1 TKQKFA
7 HPQRFTQ
14 SITRSR
20 ALLMAFV
27 VDSSA
32 IVKLIVDEP
41 KSQSFSAWLKNCKDD
56 LFVSEIAHTE
66 VARAINRVDA
76 SLHGQLKTVFER
88 FGTIRV
94 SSQVLTV
101 ASVLSP
107 TNLRTLD
114 AIHLASCLILGD
126 DLTGFVTY
134 DSTQADAARHNGIV
148 VIAP

>member
-1 TKQKFA
+1 
-7 HPQRFTQ
+7 
-14 SITRSR
+14 
-20 ALLMAFV
+20 MAFV

-32 IVKLIVDEP
+32 LVKLIVNEP
-41 KSQSFSAWLKNCKDD
+41 KSQSFSTWLKNCKHD

-66 VARAINRVDA
+66 VARAIARIDA
-76 SLHGQLKTVFER
+76 NLQGQLKNMLER

-94 SSQVLTV
+94 SSQILTIAGVLT
-101 ASVLSP
+101 P

-126 DLTGFVTY
+126 DLKGFVTY
-134 DSTQADAARHNGIV
+134 DSAQADAASHNGIT

>member
-1 TKQKFA
+1 
-7 HPQRFTQ
+7 
-14 SITRSR
+14 
-20 ALLMAFV
+20 MAFV

-56 LFVSEIAHTE
+56 LYISELAHTE

-76 SLHGQLKTVFER
+76 SLHGQLKTVIER

-94 SSQVLTV
+94 SSQILTI

-114 AIHLASCLILGD
+114 AIHIASCLILGD

-134 DSTQADAARHNGIV
+134 DSTQAAAASHNGIA

>member
-1 TKQKFA
+1 
-7 HPQRFTQ
+7 
-14 SITRSR
+14 
-20 ALLMAFV
+20 MAFV

-32 IVKLIVDEP
+32 IVKLIVNEP
-41 KSQSFSAWLKNCKDD
+41 KSQSFSTWLKNCKHD

-66 VARAINRVDA
+66 VARAIARVDA
-76 SLHGQLKTVFER
+76 NLQSHLKNVLER

-94 SSQVLTV
+94 SSQILTIAGVLT
-101 ASVLSP
+101 P

-126 DLTGFVTY
+126 DLKGFVTY
-134 DSTQADAARHNGIV
+134 DSAQADAASHNGIT

>member
-1 TKQKFA
+1 
-7 HPQRFTQ
+7 
-14 SITRSR
+14 
-20 ALLMAFV
+20 MAFV

-32 IVKLIVDEP
+32 VVKLIVNEP
-41 KSQSFSAWLKNCKDD
+41 KSQSFSTWLKNCKHD

-66 VARAINRVDA
+66 VARAIARVDA
-76 SLHGQLKTVFER
+76 NLQGQLKNMLER

-94 SSQVLTV
+94 SSQILTIAGVLT
-101 ASVLSP
+101 P

-126 DLTGFVTY
+126 DLKGFVTY
-134 DSTQADAARHNGIV
+134 DSAQADAASHNGIT

>member
-1 TKQKFA
+1 
-7 HPQRFTQ
+7 
-14 SITRSR
+14 
-20 ALLMAFV
+20 MAFV

-32 IVKLIVDEP
+32 VVKLIVNEP
-41 KSQSFSAWLKNCKDD
+41 KSQSFSTWLKNCKHD

-66 VARAINRVDA
+66 VARAIARVDA
-76 SLHGQLKTVFER
+76 HLQGQLKNVLER

-94 SSQVLTV
+94 SSQILTIAGVLT
-101 ASVLSP
+101 P

-126 DLTGFVTY
+126 DLKGFVTY
-134 DSTQADAARHNGIV
+134 DSAQADAASHNGIT

>member
-1 TKQKFA
+1 
-7 HPQRFTQ
+7 
-14 SITRSR
+14 
-20 ALLMAFV
+20 MAFV

-41 KSQSFSAWLKNCKDD
+41 KSKSFGTWLKNCKHD

-66 VARAINRVDA
+66 VARAITRVDA
-76 SLHGQLKTVFER
+76 SLHGQLKAVLER

-94 SSQVLTV
+94 SSQILTIAGVLR
-101 ASVLSP
+101 P

-126 DLTGFVTY
+126 DLKGFVTY
-134 DSTQADAARHNGIV
+134 DSAQADAASHNGITV
-148 VIAP
+148 LAP

>member
-1 TKQKFA
+1 
-7 HPQRFTQ
+7 
-14 SITRSR
+14 
-20 ALLMAFV
+20 MAFV

-56 LFVSEIAHTE
+56 LFVSELAHTE

-94 SSQVLTV
+94 SSQILTI

-114 AIHLASCLILGD
+114 AIHLASCLILGH

-134 DSTQADAARHNGIV
+134 DSTQATAASHNGIA

>member
-1 TKQKFA
+1 
-7 HPQRFTQ
+7 
-14 SITRSR
+14 
-20 ALLMAFV
+20 MAFV

-32 IVKLIVDEP
+32 VVKLIVNEP
-41 KSQSFSAWLKNCKDD
+41 KSQSFSTWLKNCKHD

-66 VARAINRVDA
+66 VARAIARVDA
-76 SLHGQLKTVFER
+76 NLQGHLKNVLER

-94 SSQVLTV
+94 SSQILTIAGVLT
-101 ASVLSP
+101 P

-126 DLTGFVTY
+126 DLKGFVTY
-134 DSTQADAARHNGIV
+134 DSAQADAASHNGIT

>member
-1 TKQKFA
+1 
-7 HPQRFTQ
+7 
-14 SITRSR
+14 
-20 ALLMAFV
+20 MAFV

-32 IVKLIVDEP
+32 VVKLIVNEP
-41 KSQSFSAWLKNCKDD
+41 KSQSFSTWLKNCKHD

-66 VARAINRVDA
+66 VARAIARVDA
-76 SLHGQLKTVFER
+76 NLQGQLKNVLER

-94 SSQVLTV
+94 SSQILTIAGVLT
-101 ASVLSP
+101 P

-126 DLTGFVTY
+126 DLKGFVTY
-134 DSTQADAARHNGIV
+134 DSAQADAASHNGIT

>member
-1 TKQKFA
+1 
-7 HPQRFTQ
+7 
-14 SITRSR
+14 
-20 ALLMAFV
+20 MAFV

-56 LFVSEIAHTE
+56 LYVSELAHTE

-76 SLHGQLKTVFER
+76 SLHGQLKTVIER

-94 SSQVLTV
+94 SSQILTI

-114 AIHLASCLILGD
+114 AIHIASCLILGD

-134 DSTQADAARHNGIV
+134 DSTQTAAASHNGIA

>member
-1 TKQKFA
+1 
-7 HPQRFTQ
+7 
-14 SITRSR
+14 
-20 ALLMAFV
+20 MAFV

-32 IVKLIVDEP
+32 LVKLIVNEP
-41 KSQSFSAWLKNCKDD
+41 KSQSFSTWLKNCKHD

-66 VARAINRVDA
+66 VARAIARVDA
-76 SLHGQLKTVFER
+76 NLQGHLKNVLER

-94 SSQVLTV
+94 SSQILTIAGVLT
-101 ASVLSP
+101 P

-126 DLTGFVTY
+126 DLKGFVTY
-134 DSTQADAARHNGIV
+134 DSAQADAASHNGIT

>member
-1 TKQKFA
+1 
-7 HPQRFTQ
+7 
-14 SITRSR
+14 
-20 ALLMAFV
+20 MAFV

-56 LFVSEIAHTE
+56 LFVSELAHTE
-66 VARAINRVDA
+66 VARAITRVDV
-76 SLHGQLKTVFER
+76 SLHGQLNNVLER

-94 SSQVLTV
+94 SSQILTI

-134 DSTQADAARHNGIV
+134 DSTQAAAARHNGIA

>member
-1 TKQKFA
+1 
-7 HPQRFTQ
+7 
-14 SITRSR
+14 
-20 ALLMAFV
+20 MAFV

-66 VARAINRVDA
+66 VARAVTRVDV
-76 SLHGQLKTVFER
+76 SLHGQLNNVLER

-94 SSQVLTV
+94 SSQILTI

-134 DSTQADAARHNGIV
+134 DSTQAAAASHNGIA

>member
-1 TKQKFA
+1 
-7 HPQRFTQ
+7 
-14 SITRSR
+14 
-20 ALLMAFV
+20 MAFV

-32 IVKLIVDEP
+32 VVKLIVNEP
-41 KSQSFSAWLKNCKDD
+41 KSQSFSTWLKNCKHD

-66 VARAINRVDA
+66 VARAIARIDA
-76 SLHGQLKTVFER
+76 NLQGQLKNVLER

-94 SSQVLTV
+94 SSQILTIAGVLT
-101 ASVLSP
+101 P

-126 DLTGFVTY
+126 DLKGFVTY
-134 DSTQADAARHNGIV
+134 DSAQADAASHNGIT

>member
-1 TKQKFA
+1 
-7 HPQRFTQ
+7 
-14 SITRSR
+14 
-20 ALLMAFV
+20 MAFV

-56 LFVSEIAHTE
+56 LYVSELAHTE

-76 SLHGQLKTVFER
+76 SLHGQLKTVIER

-94 SSQVLTV
+94 SSQILTI

-114 AIHLASCLILGD
+114 AIHIASCLILGD

-134 DSTQADAARHNGIV
+134 DGTQAAAASHNGIA

>member
-1 TKQKFA
+1 
-7 HPQRFTQ
+7 
-14 SITRSR
+14 
-20 ALLMAFV
+20 MAFV

-32 IVKLIVDEP
+32 IVKLIVDES
-41 KSQSFSAWLKNCKDD
+41 KSQSFGIWLKNCKDD
-56 LFVSEIAHTE
+56 LFVAEIAHTE

-76 SLHGQLKTVFER
+76 GLYGRLKTVFER

-134 DSTQADAARHNGIV
+134 DSSQADAARHNGIV

>member
-1 TKQKFA
+1 
-7 HPQRFTQ
+7 
-14 SITRSR
+14 
-20 ALLMAFV
+20 MAFV

-41 KSQSFSAWLKNCKDD
+41 QSQSFGTWLKDCKQD

-66 VARAINRVDA
+66 VARAVLRVD
-76 SLHGQLKTVFER
+76 SRLTSQLKTVFER

-101 ASVLSP
+101 ASVLNPS
-107 TNLRTLD
+107 TLRTLD

-126 DLTGFVTY
+126 DLNGFVTY
-134 DSTQADAARHNGIV
+134 DDAQSEAAIQNGIKV
-148 VIAP
+148 VAP